1 MYEIVMAI
9 NQNISFQFQCC
20 ISLENIYTSY
30 IFILKFVFVLMILQ
44 TVVNSCLHY
53 NGLCDKSLSVT
64 CGRSVVSSTNKTD
77 RHDITEILLKVALNT
92 KTNQQTNGYRIR
104 NVSMFKCSNCY
115 FSYFIFFFRRK
126 KSYFI
131 IHSSFSNEILFF
143 FNNHYCILG
152 ENTSSMT
159 S

>member
-1 MYEIVMAI
+1 MMYEIVMAI

-77 RHDITEILLKVALNT
+77 RHDIAEILLKVAINT
-92 KTNQQTNGYRIR
+92 KTNQQTNRYRIR
-104 NVSMFKCSNCY
+104 NISMFKCSNCY
-115 FSYFIFFFRRK
+115 FFSSSFFFRRK

-131 IHSSFSNEILFF
+131 IHSSLIAMQFF
-143 FNNHYCILG
+143 FFSIAIIVFQEKIPHR
-152 ENTSSMT
+152 
-159 S
+159 